1 MAGGKGKSGGKSS
14 GGKTGADGNKKQ
26 QSHSSKAGLQ
36 VSTVEALVLRVI
48 PFEWTSLDGI
58 RSFSNSEYPA
68 CRVSYDSKA
77 SELSPRHSPTTDG
90 V

>member
-36 VSTVEALVLRVI
+36 VSTIEAHVLRVI
-48 PFEWTSLDGI
+48 PFQWTSLDGI
-58 RSFSNSEYPA
+58 RSISNSEYPA
-68 CRVSYDSKA
+68 CRVSYDKT
-77 SELSPRHSPTTDG
+77 SELSSRHFPKIED